1 MLRIFLGYDKRES
14 VAYHVCAHSILKRSS
29 IPVSI
34 TPLNRD
40 CLRGFFSRP
49 RGPYD
54 STDFAISRFLVPFIC
69 DFEGFAVFMDGDML
83 CLGDVAELANYMTLM
98 DKYNYAVRVVKHEHV
113 PTEETKFLGNIQT
126 KYAKKNWSSV
136 MVFNNSL
143 CTQLTPD
150 YVEKAPGLEL
160 HQFGW
165 APEHQIGNLPLAWN
179 VLVGTETDPH
189 PRLLHYTKG
198 TPCFPEYKDQDFA
211 ELWEAEY
218 QDMISHG

>member
-69 DFEGFAVFMDGDML
+69 DYQGFAVFMDGDML
-83 CLGDVAELANYMTLM
+83 CLGDVAELANYMTLL
-98 DKYNYAVRVVKHEHV
+98 DLYNYAVRVVKHEYV
-113 PTEETKFLGNIQT
+113 PTEETKFLGQIQT
-126 KYAKKNWSSV
+126 KYARKNWSSV
-136 MVFNNSL
+136 ICFNNAR
-143 CTQLTPD
+143 CRKLTPE

-165 APEHQIGNLPLAWN
+165 LPDHQIANLPKAWN
-179 VLVGTETDPH
+179 VLVGVEDVKDPK
-189 PRLLHYTKG
+189 LLHFTKG
-198 TPCFPEYKDQDFA
+198 TPCFPEYMNQDYA
-211 ELWEAEY
+211 ELWQAEY